1 MIMNNFYKKN
11 TFFTLIAAMAMV
23 FLIPMAVYAVTTVGN
38 NTSVGG
44 TLGVTGAS
52 TLSSTL
58 AVTGN
63 ATSSGFLVVG
73 TTSPANNMAAGDL
86 LLGGNATTTGD
97 LVITGGDLNKNAAAL
112 TVGGAVSL
120 ASTLTV
126 TGKSTLTG
134 NATSSGFLVV
144 GTTSPTNNMAAGDLL
159 LGGNATTTGD
169 LVITGGDLNKD
180 GTGLTIGGNASTT
193 GDLVIVGGDLNK
205 DGTALTIGSAV
216 TLSKTTATGLTLS
229 GTNSTA
235 GIALTGTQT
244 IGVSV
249 ANTVTTGINF
259 AGGEETRPI
268 KVGTLSSSVP
278 GSGVELTTVNADNYA
293 AAVDVNAD
301 DNNTARSVG
310 EQAIGIKSRLMIYQ
324 ENSNEDWAIDG
335 LTKYSTVDKD
345 ENISAGVMGR
355 WESAGAST
363 ITATGW
369 GVAGVIGRIGTAGGA
384 VAISDGARAAAL
396 MAFGNNANSNAFT
409 GDGKY
414 VGLWVLQSKTGTL
427 QPFDYGVEIENSAA
441 TTGIQIGTATTGI
454 NLAGTNTTGIS
465 ISGQN
470 TTAIDITGGGTVT
483 TGIDIGAATT
493 GINFT
498 GAQTNNIVITT
509 SPTGTAGSIL
519 KAGTSSA
526 KISTATANTNFIQIY
541 AENTAATGDNRGIY
555 NRLYFTADLGT
566 GGGESLRSYTDLTGA
581 TVGTAHGAHISLG
594 MGEET
599 TGGAVTGL
607 GVGVRA
613 TLGLPDIAMAA
624 GGTYAA
630 MMPEIYSFG
639 DASDAGA
646 VTELSFIRVVNGGDA
661 TGMGTVDD
669 DAFLFSLQ
677 GLTAGD
683 GHLFDSTVNLT
694 NPQIDHT
701 LKIKIGSSTYYIP
714 LMDNANGS

>member
-470 TTAIDITGGGTVT
+470 TTAIDITGGGAVT
-483 TGIDIGAATT
+483 TGIDIGT
-493 GINFT
+493 
-498 GAQTNNIVITT
+498 
-509 SPTGTAGSIL
+509 
-519 KAGTSSA
+519 
-526 KISTATANTNFIQIY
+526 
-541 AENTAATGDNRGIY
+541 
-555 NRLYFTADLGT
+555 
-566 GGGESLRSYTDLTGA
+566 
-581 TVGTAHGAHISLG
+581 
-594 MGEET
+594 
-599 TGGAVTGL
+599 AVTGL
-607 GVGVRA
+607 TFTGGYTTAAIQLGTSGSKITLAAAGDYAIDINTTSASTDTGTSVQPVHMISTMTGVGGVGGRA
-613 TLGLPDIAMAA
+613 LFEMDTEVVLGGWANALKGYTDFGTNGSVTGLGSAIVAEMRMPAKTLTAGTYAPLEIELVTQANGATGGTPVSFIYAELVGADATAKTDMATTGSVFNFAGMEDAA
-624 GGTYAA
+624 GGMWEA
-630 MMPEIYSFG
+630 EVVG
-639 DASDAGA
+639 AG
-646 VTELSFIRVVNGGDA
+646 N
-661 TGMGTVDD
+661 VD
-669 DAFLFSLQ
+669 F
-677 GLTAGD
+677 T
-683 GHLFDSTVNLT
+683 HV
-694 NPQIDHT
+694 
-701 LKIKIGSSTYYIP
+701 LKILINGTSYYIG
-714 LMDNANGS
+714 LNTAKTF